1 MHWLNNRID
10 SSRSERTTE
19 QPIDSFEN
27 IHFQFADQLLLILFH
42 QVDVTRA
49 FEGDFS
55 NAVRDWFDD
64 VQFLI
69 CRPKNSSAHA
79 MAATFK
85 GGHNGVNHNHN
96 DLGTFT
102 VLLGDEELLTDPGA
116 EVYTNRTFSKDRYDG
131 QLLNSFGH
139 PVPVVV
145 GQLQKPGEDAESVLL
160 EARFGE
166 EEDKIVLDLKPAYEL
181 ATLEVL
187 TRSFLFQRSGQMG
200 VTVKDRVVYS
210 EPESFETALITY
222 AKWEACEDGS
232 ILIGDGNN
240 MLKVTVASG
249 DGELDFAH
257 CVIEESSKPTR
268 LSWRFRQSVK
278 EAELTIRIVV
288 GTA

>member
-55 NAVRDWFDD
+55 NAVRD
-64 VQFLI
+64 
-69 CRPKNSSAHA
+69 
-79 MAATFK
+79 
-85 GGHNGVNHNHN
+85 